1 MTEDPTIQFGTESV
15 VQATPPPLEA
25 TWGGFQLL
33 NRVGAGGFGE
43 VYRAWD
49 PNLQRE
55 IALKLLL
62 PGALDTEAEYE
73 ATLREA
79 RALASVKHPNIVSIY
94 GCDRYNGRVGFWTDF
109 IHGKTL
115 ASLLISQGPF
125 GYHEAAL
132 IGLEVTRALSAVHR
146 ANLLHRDI
154 KPENVMREEGGR
166 ILLMDFGLSALPQHG
181 SLHTSQLAGTPNY
194 MAPELFRRQPASVA
208 TDIYAVGV
216 LLYFLVVGQTPA
228 RLNGLT
234 TAQAAEACTQRTPL
248 IDLRS
253 DLPETFLRI
262 VNRAICIAPEERFR
276 SAGEMAEALAA
287 SLGASTVSQAEPR
300 TAPPPPPPML
310 VAPPVILTRKQQREL
325 EKREKEKNKS
335 PNSPWFKYGIAA
347 IVLLAVF
354 GRQLPIISALY
365 PHESKPGQV
374 KINGADVS
382 VSDDEKQDDDKPDA
396 SDIYE
401 QAQTL
406 LLKSYKES
414 NLTAAIEKFNQIP
427 TTDPNYPLALAGL
440 GSAHFI
446 QYRNSQDPKLL
457 DEAIAETNKAIK
469 LNPGAAPPYV
479 TLARIAAV
487 QGHNAVAMDMAE
499 KAMSLD
505 HSNADAYRAE
515 AEALY
520 AEGRHPEAIDAM
532 QKAADLAPDD
542 WRFPNNLGLYL
553 MSAGQ
558 LPRASDE
565 FKRSIELAPDNAV
578 GYFNLGLVD
587 LKLNKLDEAKDDIQK
602 SLSVEPQASTYEEL
616 SWLDIDTGAFS
627 DAITASQRA
636 IALDPS
642 SYVAW
647 HSLGDAYRMV
657 PGDRDQSIAAY
668 RNAIRFAEETRKK
681 EPKDAELSASL
692 AVYYARVGDKAR
704 AAAMIRQATLLSPE
718 DTRVDYLA
726 GQAAEIIGDRA
737 KAIDLIAKCVGI
749 GYSLAEINRNPDL
762 GALRNDPNFQERL
775 HTATTT
781 KS

>member
-1 MTEDPTIQFGTESV
+1 M
-15 VQATPPPLEA
+15 
-25 TWGGFQLL
+25 
-33 NRVGAGGFGE
+33 
-43 VYRAWD
+43 
-49 PNLQRE
+49 
-55 IALKLLL
+55 
-62 PGALDTEAEYE
+62 
-73 ATLREA
+73 
-79 RALASVKHPNIVSIY
+79 
-94 GCDRYNGRVGFWTDF
+94 
-109 IHGKTL
+109 
-115 ASLLISQGPF
+115 
-125 GYHEAAL
+125 
-132 IGLEVTRALSAVHR
+132 
-146 ANLLHRDI
+146 
-154 KPENVMREEGGR
+154 
-166 ILLMDFGLSALPQHG
+166 
-181 SLHTSQLAGTPNY
+181 
-194 MAPELFRRQPASVA
+194 
-208 TDIYAVGV
+208 
-216 LLYFLVVGQTPA
+216 LLYFLVTGQTPA

-234 TAQAAEACTQRTPL
+234 TAQAAEACTQRKPL

-253 DLPETFLRI
+253 DLPETFLRS
-262 VNRAICIAPEERFR
+262 VNRALCINPDERFR

-287 SLGASTVSQAEPR
+287 SLGASTISQAEPKS
-300 TAPPPPPPML
+300 APPPPPPIL
-310 VAPPVILTRKQQREL
+310 APVLSAKEQRR
-325 EKREKEKNKS
+325 EKKEKEKKEKEKKEHS
-335 PNSPWFKYGIAA
+335 SWVKYAIAT
-347 IVLLAVF
+347 IVLLSIF
-354 GRQLPIISALY
+354 GRKLPIISRLY
-365 PHESKPGQV
+365 GPETAKSAHIKAGD
-374 KINGADVS
+374 ID
-382 VSDDEKQDDDKPDA
+382 VSDDSDPGDKPDPTEL
-396 SDIYE
+396 YE
-401 QAQTL
+401 QGQAL
-406 LLKSYKES
+406 LLKSFKES
-414 NLTAAIEKFNQIP
+414 NLTAAIDKFNQIP
-427 TTDPNYPLALAGL
+427 ASDPNYPLALAGL

-457 DEAIAETNKAIK
+457 DQAIAETNKAIK
-469 LNPGAAPPYV
+469 LSPDAAPPYV

-487 QGHNAVAMDMAE
+487 GGHNAVAMDMAQ

-558 LPRASDE
+558 LAKASDE

-602 SLSVEPQASTYEEL
+602 SLAVEPQASTYEEL

-627 DAITASQRA
+627 DAITASQKA

-657 PGDRDQSIAAY
+657 AADHDQSIAAY

-762 GALRNDPNFQERL
+762 AALRNDPHFQERL
-775 HTATTT
+775 HSVTTR